1 MRLLE
6 VKRWSLLG
14 AFEIE
19 GNLFPFLIMLL
30 LVKKKTTLFLNNS
43 KSDAGFERAWAPVL
57 YMNVHT
63 IHTYL

>member
-30 LVKKKTTLFLNNS
+30 LVKKKTPFLNNS
-43 KSDAGFERAWAPVL
+43 KSDAGSERAWAPVL

-63 IHTYL
+63 IHTHL